1 MQNARNTKIAIK
13 EAPKLV
19 PYVLALNKHI
29 ESISFIDEVEGA
41 KEESFTFQNE
51 EIYDNLE
58 NLRVYE
64 TTILHSQSGQKDK
77 IISLFLLKSLR
88 CLEEKTG
95 ESKFTIILPFKKIS
109 EGLKVFNFD
118 NSIPRLYLYL
128 PLLGSKDWGVTFYF
142 IVLALP
148 AIRILVIPLC

>member
-1 MQNARNTKIAIK
+1 MVVTTYFPMQ
-13 EAPKLV
+13 
-19 PYVLALNKHI
+19 
-29 ESISFIDEVEGA
+29 
-41 KEESFTFQNE
+41 

>member
-1 MQNARNTKIAIK
+1 M
-13 EAPKLV
+13 
-19 PYVLALNKHI
+19 LALNKHI

-95 ESKFTIILPFKKIS
+95 ESKFTIILPLKKYQKALRYLI
-109 EGLKVFNFD
+109 L
-118 NSIPRLYLYL
+118 ITLYLVFIFIYL
-128 PLLGSKDWGVTFYF
+128 FSDQKIGGVTFYF

>member
-1 MQNARNTKIAIK
+1 M
-13 EAPKLV
+13 
-19 PYVLALNKHI
+19 LALNKHI
-29 ESISFIDEVEGA
+29 ESISFIDEVEGP

-95 ESKFTIILPFKKIS
+95 ESKFTIILPLKKI
-109 EGLKVFNFD
+109 
-118 NSIPRLYLYL
+118 
-128 PLLGSKDWGVTFYF
+128 
-142 IVLALP
+142 
-148 AIRILVIPLC
+148 